1 MEYHILNTCFEYIF
15 IFKAVLTHLKRSR
28 PLLVLGAVR
37 RQQQGA
43 PLVNK
48 VMQQQWLE
56 RTEGGRTGAVQLTHQ
71 QEKQRQEARQA
82 QQYVPGG
89 FLQKCGQRRHAYVKR
104 GPPHGWALEASET
117 LESEASLPCLPL
129 LPEVYLWAI
138 VPASFIPICT
148 LLCLRASPC
157 FLHGV
162 LS

>member
-82 QQYVPGG
+82 QQYVPVGIFTEMRAETPCVREEGSTAWMSSGG
-89 FLQKCGQRRHAYVKR
+89 FRDSRIR
-104 GPPHGWALEASET
+104 GKPALPP
-117 LESEASLPCLPL
+117 
-129 LPEVYLWAI
+129 
-138 VPASFIPICT
+138 PASRSLSMSYCARQLHSNLHLIVFESIP
-148 LLCLRASPC
+148 LFSPWIA
-157 FLHGV
+157 
-162 LS
+162 